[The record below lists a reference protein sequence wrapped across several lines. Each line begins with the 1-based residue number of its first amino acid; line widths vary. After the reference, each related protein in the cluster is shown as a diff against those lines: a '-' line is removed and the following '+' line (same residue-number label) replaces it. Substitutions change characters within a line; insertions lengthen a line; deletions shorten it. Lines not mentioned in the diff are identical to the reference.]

1 MHAIETADEASNL
14 AAELKDVRASRSVT
28 RLKASALRQVHSLLK
43 VQPNPLQRIPQH
55 LAIQFA
61 MVWQC
66 TQVGDL
72 KGALRALEQAM
83 ALSEEIGDRSHD
95 ADVLGEIADTFADM
109 GDFEQ
114 AAQVSVSN
122 YVSCS
127 CQSVHVC

>member
-1 MHAIETADEASNL
+1 
-14 AAELKDVRASRSVT
+14 
-28 RLKASALRQVHSLLK
+28 
-43 VQPNPLQRIPQH
+43 
-55 LAIQFA
+55 

-114 AAQVSVSN
+114 AAQVSISN
-122 YVSCS
+122 QVSCS
-127 CQSVHVC
+127 CQSVYAERLYMPACRTTTGAYWQSRRKMVFHNRAHGIAEPELL